1 MHPDDMAEKGITAG
15 DVVEVFNDN
24 GATQAMAYPT
34 DTAKR
39 GETFMLFGSPR
50 GTQGNIVGP
59 GVNELV
65 IPVYKQT
72 WADIR
77 KISDTPMVA
86 RGISFKSKEYKL

>member
-1 MHPDDMAEKGITAG
+1 MGK
-15 DVVEVFNDN
+15 
-24 GATQAMAYPT
+24 QAHVGCRA
-34 DTAKR
+34 R
-39 GETFMLFGSPR
+39 SSPR
-50 GTQGNIVGP
+50 GTRGNIVRP

-65 IPVYKQT
+65 IPVCKQA